1 MGIIEGNE
9 GVEKPARRSMPN
21 VAQVLKEEITRL
33 ARKEVKSSTAK
44 LRKDTVE
51 LKRRIADH
59 GRRIA
64 SLERENKR
72 LGKLVDAGRKA
83 SVKVSGDEV
92 QKARITAKMIKSI
105 RGKFK
110 LSQADFAKLLGVAPL
125 TIYQWEKKKGRLTFR
140 GDSKA
145 KIVAVRKLTV
155 SEVKKRLGKK

>member
-1 MGIIEGNE
+1 
-9 GVEKPARRSMPN
+9 MPN

-44 LRKDTVE
+44 LRQDTIE
-51 LKRRIADH
+51 LKRRVADH

-72 LGKLVDAGRKA
+72 LGRIVAFGRKE

-105 RGKFK
+105 RKKFR
-110 LSQADFAKLLGVAPL
+110 LSQADFAKLLDVAPL
-125 TIYQWEKKKGRLTFR
+125 TVYQWEHRKGRLTFR

-145 KIVAVRKLTV
+145 KIVEVRKLTV
-155 SEVKKRLGKK
+155 AEVKKRLGKK